1 MAVDG
6 WAIVELMGHRE
17 RAGRV
22 SEVEIAGARLLQI
35 DIPTDNPEV
44 FVTELYGGAAIFCL
58 TPCAEQIARGQA
70 KRLGDPRPIHPL
82 DYMERQPRQL
92 GFDDRDEEPE

>member
-1 MAVDG
+1 MDG

-22 SEVEIAGARLLQI
+22 SEVELAGAKMLRL

-44 FVTELYGGAAIFCL
+44 FVTELYGGSAIYCL
-58 TPCAEQIARGQA
+58 SPCAEQIARGRA
-70 KRLGDPRPIHPL
+70 KMAARRA
-82 DYMERQPRQL
+82 RC
-92 GFDDRDEEPE
+92 